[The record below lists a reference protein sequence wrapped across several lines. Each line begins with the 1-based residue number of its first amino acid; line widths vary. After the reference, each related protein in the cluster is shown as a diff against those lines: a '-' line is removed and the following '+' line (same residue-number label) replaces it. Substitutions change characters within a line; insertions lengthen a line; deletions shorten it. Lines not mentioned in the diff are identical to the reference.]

1 MSGLFSGDGLLDG
14 VRDIPNPSPGR
25 ALSIGESDGFLSGLF
40 DDEGNF
46 SLPDAGTVMK
56 KSTIPVGIV
65 LLIVGGGLIWFAKRK
80 QSKNYSLS
88 I

>member
-56 KSTIPVGIV
+56 NQRFSRYRVVNRWWRTDMVC
-65 LLIVGGGLIWFAKRK
+65 
-80 QSKNYSLS
+80 
-88 I
+88 